1 MSRSSSATSTQSTRA
16 LPPKASGL
24 PLVGAL
30 PGLLKERLDFLE
42 AARRRHGDIYT
53 LDLGFT
59 QFIILSHPRHAQHV
73 LMDNLPNYTKGGP
86 MWDSIRTFLGNGLPV
101 SEGEFWK
108 RQRRMMQPAF
118 HHQRLVSLTET
129 MVSSI
134 DERLAGWEQA
144 AQTGEPFNIALA
156 VSSITMDVLVRT
168 MFGTGLEA
176 GEAERV
182 AQAFT
187 YILDYWML
195 GMATHSL
202 PQWIPV
208 PGRERYRESMQLI
221 EEVVRRVIERGR
233 KGSGDQ
239 NNILSLMLNA
249 VDAESGE
256 RMTDAQLRDEAVAI
270 FVAGFETTA
279 AGLYWSF
286 HLLDRHPECAQRL
299 RQEVDQVLGQ
309 RTPGFTDLHSLLY
322 TRGVF
327 QEALR
332 LYSPSYWIPR
342 TAVEDDEIDGYRIP
356 AGMAVGVMTQL
367 IHQHP
372 GVWPE
377 PQRFGPE
384 RFLPANSE
392 GRHKQA
398 WLSFGAGQRQCIGKE
413 FSLMEAQLVL
423 ARVVQRYQTSA
434 VPGREP
440 QFHVGATIR
449 SKNGVWVHLKKR

>member
-1 MSRSSSATSTQSTRA
+1 M
-16 LPPKASGL
+16 
-24 PLVGAL
+24 
-30 PGLLKERLDFLE
+30 KERLDFVE
-42 AARRRHGDIYT
+42 AARRSHGDIYT

-59 QFIILSHPRHAQHV
+59 QLIVLCHPRHAQHV
-73 LMDNLPNYTKGGP
+73 LMDKLPNYTKGGA
-86 MWDSIRTFLGNGLPV
+86 MWDSMRTFLGNGLPV

-118 HHQRLVSLTET
+118 HHQRLVSLTEA
-129 MVSSI
+129 MVGSI
-134 DERLAGWEQA
+134 DECLASWEQA
-144 AQTGEPFNIALA
+144 ARTGEPFDISSA

-187 YILDYWML
+187 YILDYLMV

-202 PQWIPV
+202 PEWLPV
-208 PGRERYRESMQLI
+208 PGRERYRQSIRHI
-221 EEVVRRVIERGR
+221 EEVVRQVIERGR

-239 NNILSLMLNA
+239 NNILSLMLDT

-256 RMTDAQLRDEAVAI
+256 RMTDTQLRDEAVAI
-270 FVAGFETTA
+270 FVAGYETTA

-286 HLLDRHPECAQRL
+286 HLLNRRPECAQRM
-299 RQEVDQVLGQ
+299 REEVEKVLGQ
-309 RTPGFTDLHSLLY
+309 RTPGFTDLHSLVY

-342 TAVEDDEIDGYRIP
+342 TAVEDDEIDGYRVP
-356 AGMAVGVMTQL
+356 AGMGVGVMTHL

-372 GVWPE
+372 EVWPE
-377 PQRFGPE
+377 PLRFEPE
-384 RFLPANSE
+384 RFLPASSE

-398 WLSFGAGQRQCIGKE
+398 WMPFGAGQRQCIGKE
-413 FSLMEAQLVL
+413 FSLMEAQLIL
-423 ARVVQRYQTSA
+423 ARVAQRYQTSA
-434 VPGREP
+434 VPGRET
-440 QFHVGATIR
+440 QMHVGATIR
-449 SKNGVWVHLKKR
+449 AKNGVWVHLKKQ